1 VYKLRYGKTF
11 NIGNYES
18 ERVEIEE
25 IFDDKLPKQTAMEYL
40 RDKVEKLKPPV
51 KQGYYSK

>member
-1 VYKLRYGKTF
+1 MYKLRYGKTF